1 MGILSGL
8 KSLFS
13 GTTTASP
20 VETSDPIEYNGFT
33 IIPAPIAEGGQFRV
47 AASISKGEDDTLKTH
62 QFIRSDVIGSRDE
75 CIAVTIRKAKM
86 TIDQSG
92 DTIFG

>member
-13 GTTTASP
+13 GTTASR
-20 VETSDPIEYNGFT
+20 VEASDPIEYNGFT
-33 IIPAPIAEGGQFRV
+33 IVPAPIAEGGQFRV
-47 AASISKGEDDTLKTH
+47 AATISKGEDDTLKTH
-62 QFIRSDVIGSRDE
+62 RFIRSDLIASRDE
-75 CIAVTIRKAKM
+75 CITVTIRKAKM

-92 DTIFG
+92 EAIFG